1 MTPWPQILPVRQQ
14 DALITRCLRERFEHI
29 LPLAMREAGLDMWL
43 IVCQE
48 DNPDPVFKTMLP
60 MNTWTPILQML
71 IFCDPGPGQPIERI
85 NLSMTDTGD
94 LFQRPWSGRRS
105 EEQWPL
111 LAEIVTQ
118 RAPQRIGINIGQV
131 NWAAGGL
138 THNLYQQL
146 TRALPGDYAARLVS
160 AEAACERW
168 LMTLSDTELD
178 LYPHLAALAHQIIAE
193 CFSDRQV
200 LPGITTTDDLEWAYW
215 QTCSDLG
222 FEQAFKPYFRV
233 IRAAT
238 EQARW
243 GSDLKTIRRGDLLHC
258 DVGFRHLRL
267 NTDHQE
273 LAYVRRAGEDDAPTG
288 LRRLLAENNR
298 LQAIYQAEFQPGQ
311 TGNELLQRILA
322 RAREAGVPSPKV
334 YSHNLGLYLHE
345 PGPLIGLPWEQENC
359 PGRGDVRLD
368 YGSCFTMELSVEDRV
383 PEWDQQSVRLPTEQ
397 DVTFTRQGCL
407 PMDGVQT
414 MFHLI

>member
-1 MTPWPQILPVRQQ
+1 MTPWPQVLPVRQQ

-43 IVCQE
+43 TLWQE

-60 MNTWTPILQML
+60 MNTWPPILQML
-71 IFCDPGPGQPIERI
+71 IFYDPGPGRPIERI

-105 EEQWPL
+105 QEQWPL

-118 RAPQRIGINIGQV
+118 RAPQRIGLNIGQV

-168 LMTLSDTELD
+168 LMTLCDTELD

-200 LPGITTTDDLEWAYW
+200 LPGLTTTDDLEWAYW

-222 FEQAFKPYFRV
+222 LEQAFKPYFRA

-238 EQARW
+238 VQAKC
-243 GSDLKTIRRGDLLHC
+243 SDVKTIRRGDLLHC

-267 NTDHQE
+267 NTH
-273 LAYVRRAGEDDAPTG
+273 
-288 LRRLLAENNR
+288 
-298 LQAIYQAEFQPGQ
+298 
-311 TGNELLQRILA
+311 
-322 RAREAGVPSPKV
+322 
-334 YSHNLGLYLHE
+334 
-345 PGPLIGLPWEQENC
+345 
-359 PGRGDVRLD
+359 
-368 YGSCFTMELSVEDRV
+368 
-383 PEWDQQSVRLPTEQ
+383 
-397 DVTFTRQGCL
+397 
-407 PMDGVQT
+407 
-414 MFHLI
+414 

>member
-1 MTPWPQILPVRQQ
+1 MTTWPHILPVRQQ

-43 IVCQE
+43 ILCQE

-60 MNTWTPILQML
+60 LNTWTPILQML
-71 IFCDPGPGQPIERI
+71 IFYDPGPGQAIERL

-94 LFQRPWSGRRS
+94 LFQRPWTGRRAQ
-105 EEQWPL
+105 EQWPL
-111 LAEIVTQ
+111 LAEI
-118 RAPQRIGINIGQV
+118 G
-131 NWAAGGL
+131 
-138 THNLYQQL
+138 
-146 TRALPGDYAARLVS
+146 
-160 AEAACERW
+160 W
-168 LMTLSDTELD
+168 LMTLSETELD
-178 LYPHLAALAHQIIAE
+178 LYPHLIALAHRIIAE
-193 CFSDRQV
+193 CFSDRHI
-200 LPGITTTDDLEWAYW
+200 LPGLTTTDDLEWAYW
-215 QTCSDLG
+215 QTCTDLG
-222 FEQAFKPYFRV
+222 LEQAFKPYFRA

-238 EQARW
+238 EQAKC
-243 GSDLKTIRRGDLLHC
+243 SDVKTIRRGDLLHC

-273 LAYVRRAGEDDAPTG
+273 LAYVRRAGETDAPAG

-298 LQAIYQAEFQPGQ
+298 LQAIYQAEFQPGL

-322 RAREAGVPSPKV
+322 RARAAGVPTPRV

-359 PGRGDVRLD
+359 PGRGDVALD

-383 PEWDQQSVRLPTEQ
+383 PEWDDQSVRLPTEQ
-397 DVTFTRQGCL
+397 DVAFTRQGCL

-414 MFHLI
+414 AFHLI

>member
-1 MTPWPQILPVRQQ
+1 MTPWPQVLPVRQQ
-14 DALITRCLRERFEHI
+14 DAIITRCLRERFEHI

-71 IFCDPGPGQPIERI
+71 IFYDPGPGQPIERI

-105 EEQWPL
+105 EEQWLL
-111 LAEIVTQ
+111 LAEFVAQ
-118 RAPQRIGINIGQV
+118 RDPKRIGINIGQV

-168 LMTLSDTELD
+168 LMTLCDTELE
-178 LYPHLAALAHQIIAE
+178 LYPHLAALAHQIIAD
-193 CFSDRQV
+193 CFSSRHIM
-200 LPGITTTDDLEWAYW
+200 PGLTTTDDLEWAYW
-215 QTCSDLG
+215 QTCGDLG

-233 IRAAT
+233 IRAAA

-273 LAYVRRAGEDDAPTG
+273 LAYVRRAGETEAPAG

-298 LQAIYQAEFQPGQ
+298 LQAIYQAEFQPGL
-311 TGNELLQRILA
+311 TGNALLGRILA
-322 RAREAGVPSPKV
+322 RARAAGVPTPRV

-345 PGPLIGLPWEQENC
+345 PGPLIGLPWEQENF
-359 PGRGDVRLD
+359 PGRGDVALD

-383 PEWDQQSVRLPTEQ
+383 PEWDDQIVRLPTEQ
-397 DVTFTRQGCL
+397 DVAFTRQGCL
-407 PMDGVQT
+407 PLDGVQT
-414 MFHLI
+414 AFHLI